1 MCIKLPCADSHLVWI
16 VDKGAA
22 GATVTFAKAVVV
34 NAILLGL
41 FLLMSLPN
49 DGEAPLDCAACFR
62 KHRQIT
68 DKSTTSSFSLV
79 R

>member
-1 MCIKLPCADSHLVWI
+1 M
-16 VDKGAA
+16 DKGAI

-49 DGEAPLDCAACFR
+49 DGEAPLDGPACFR
-62 KHRQIT
+62 EHTQIT